1 MRLMEV
7 TLSSSRF
14 LLLFVG
20 AATCAGYTFLRLAGL
35 RDKHEN
41 STSEMLDWVRRF
53 KYYLGG
59 LLMVSGSV
67 AIYALFHLS
76 EAQQI
81 IIATFSTVG
90 LFYGIPCIPYKGKLI
105 PLRQIPYLKVFLVA
119 TVWTTITC
127 VTVFATS
134 FPILVRPQYLLISIM
149 TFIYVFALTMV
160 FDIRDYEFD
169 KGLNIKTIAHSLGI
183 EKTKSLAKYLLILY
197 IILGFF
203 FYVYIPCNIYY
214 PDFFRSY
221 NLPAYIGFLVGGL
234 GSIFIIKNITKQSPE
249 KVYTF
254 QLDGIIILQSVFI
267 LLIYLMNYF

>member
-7 TLSSSRF
+7 TISSSRF

-35 RDKHEN
+35 RDKHAN

-134 FPILVRPQYLLISIM
+134 FPILVRPQYLLFSIM

-169 KGLNIKTIAHSLGI
+169 KGLYIKTIAHSLGI

-203 FYVYIPCNIYY
+203 FYVYLPCNIYY

-221 NLPAYIGFLVGGL
+221 NLPAFIGFLVGGL
-234 GSIFIIKNITKQSPE
+234 GSIFIIKNITRQSPE
-249 KVYTF
+249 TVYTL
-254 QLDGIIILQSVFI
+254 QLDGIIILQSVFV